1 MDRLLT
7 LMVAQDTAIDFFLK
21 PVDGFSRLSQQ
32 KQSELVWEYTNLI
45 MKYPFT
51 SLFGFWERAAEF
63 DVREALD
70 SRETDNALRYMS
82 GPPAG
87 V

>member
-7 LMVAQDTAIDFFLK
+7 LMSAQNTAVDFVLK
-21 PVDGFSRLSQQ
+21 PVAGFSRLTQQ
-32 KQSELVWEYTNLI
+32 KQAELVWEYTNMI
-45 MKYPFT
+45 MKYPST
-51 SLFGFWERAAEF
+51 SLFSFWERAAEC
-63 DVREALD
+63 DVRNALE
-70 SRETDNALRYMS
+70 SRETDNAIRYMS